1 MAHSSEVIYGVQL
14 LDDLHNYFP
23 DILYNNSRFRNVQ
36 DILSYITLTTR
47 TRFNLYNVGRNRYY
61 PPTSRRNTVHMQ
73 NDNTDNKVDDDN
85 EESSDSDDNINMNTT
100 SNNAHAR
107 GSSPDPVR
115 VSATVRT
122 IPTTDMYTT
131 LEPMVFQVPL
141 DLGRGATRRAG
152 VTGAHMDEVTSSLN
166 LINSLTSLFTVG
178 GGGLSSSFL
187 NPVEVRPTNEQI
199 QNATR
204 IFNMT
209 IRNEDD
215 VCAICQDDMN
225 IGNSI
230 REIQA
235 CHHKFHR
242 TCIDTWFSRNV
253 HCPVCRHD
261 IRETVAESS
270 TTH

>member
-1 MAHSSEVIYGVQL
+1 MAHSSEIIYGVQL

-23 DILYNNSRFRNVQ
+23 DILYNNSRFRSIQ

-47 TRFNLYNVGRNRYY
+47 TRFNLYNMGRNRYY
-61 PPTSRRNTVHMQ
+61 PSISRRNTVHT
-73 NDNTDNKVDDDN
+73 NTNTHTDNKV
-85 EESSDSDDNINMNTT
+85 EEDQEDSDDNIND
-100 SNNAHAR
+100 NAYAR
-107 GSSPDPVR
+107 GSSPIPVR
-115 VSATVRT
+115 VSATLHT
-122 IPTTDMYTT
+122 IPPTEMYTT
-131 LEPMVFQVPL
+131 VEPLLFQVPIST
-141 DLGRGATRRAG
+141 GATRHVD
-152 VTGAHMDEVTSSLN
+152 VTSTQMDEVTSSLN
-166 LINSLTSLFTVG
+166 LINSLTSLFNIG

-187 NPVEVRPTNEQI
+187 NPVIVHPTNEQI
-199 QNATR
+199 RNATR

-261 IRETVAESS
+261 IRDMDTNSTSTMSS
-270 TTH
+270 

>member
-23 DILYNNSRFRNVQ
+23 DILYNNSQFRNVQ

-47 TRFNLYNVGRNRYY
+47 TRFNLYNMGRNRYY
-61 PPTSRRNTVHMQ
+61 PSTSRRNTVHAHM
-73 NDNTDNKVDDDN
+73 NTNTHTDNKV
-85 EESSDSDDNINMNTT
+85 EEDQGDQEDSDDNMND
-100 SNNAHAR
+100 SAYAR
-107 GSSPDPVR
+107 GSSPTPVR
-115 VSATVRT
+115 VSATLHT
-122 IPTTDMYTT
+122 IPATEMYTT
-131 LEPMVFQVPL
+131 VEPLLFQIPINTE
-141 DLGRGATRRAG
+141 ATRRAG
-152 VTGAHMDEVTSSLN
+152 VPSTHMDEVTSSLN
-166 LINSLTSLFTVG
+166 LINSLTSLFNIG

-187 NPVEVRPTNEQI
+187 NPVVVHPTNEQI

-261 IRETVAESS
+261 IRDINSS
-270 TTH
+270 PSNT